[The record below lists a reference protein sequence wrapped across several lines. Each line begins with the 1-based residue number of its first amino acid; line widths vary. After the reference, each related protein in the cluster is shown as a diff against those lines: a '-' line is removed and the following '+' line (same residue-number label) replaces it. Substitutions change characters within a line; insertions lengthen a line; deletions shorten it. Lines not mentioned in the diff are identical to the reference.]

1 MRKLFLVLGAAL
13 CLVIGARIVP
23 ASAQQIDRT
32 QLPIP
37 DTQYKY
43 PGKVPLDARDAKFPP
58 IKPLRPPEG
67 APNVVV
73 ILLDDIGFGAPS
85 TFGGGVNMPTLD
97 ALAKEG
103 LRYTQFHTTALCSP
117 TREALLTGHNHHSV
131 GMGSITE
138 LATSAPGY
146 NSIRP
151 NQAATVAEILKLN
164 GYNTAAF
171 GKFHPHRTFAIIHG
185 RIGGGCV
192 GIGMQ
197 RGSRQNARWLCVRGY
212 DIAVNDHAS
221 S

>member
-1 MRKLFLVLGAAL
+1 MSMRKLFLVLGAAL
-13 CLVIGARIVP
+13 CSVITARMVP

-58 IKPLRPPEG
+58 IKPLGPPEG

-117 TREALLTGHNHHSV
+117 TREALLTGRNHHSV
-131 GMGSITE
+131 GMGVTTE
-138 LATSAPGY
+138 VATSAPG
-146 NSIRP
+146 NTGMRL
-151 NQAATVAEILKLN
+151 NEAATVADILKLN
-164 GYNTAAF
+164 GYNT
-171 GKFHPHRTFAIIHG
+171 
-185 RIGGGCV
+185 
-192 GIGMQ
+192 
-197 RGSRQNARWLCVRGY
+197 
-212 DIAVNDHAS
+212 
-221 S
+221 